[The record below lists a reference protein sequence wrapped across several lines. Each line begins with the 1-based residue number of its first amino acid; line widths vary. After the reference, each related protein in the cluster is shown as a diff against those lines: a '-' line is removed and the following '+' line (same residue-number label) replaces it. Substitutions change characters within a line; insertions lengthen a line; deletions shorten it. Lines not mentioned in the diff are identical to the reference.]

1 MEEQRENPA
10 LRIIA
15 EVKKAVI
22 GKDECIVKTMTA
34 VLAGGNILLE
44 DIPGVGKTT
53 MALAFS
59 RAMGLKENRIQFTPD
74 VLPSDITGFS
84 MYKKETGT
92 FEYQP
97 GAAMCNLLLADEINR
112 TSPKTQSAL
121 LQVMEEQKVTVD
133 GITRPLPNPFIVIA
147 TQNPVGSAG
156 TQLLPESQLDRFMIC
171 MSMGYPDMEY
181 ELEIVK
187 GKSRNDTAEK
197 VEPVIGIGELLQ
209 MQERVREI
217 FIHDALY
224 RYIGELVQ
232 ATRNHPMVELGVSP
246 RGTIAAAR
254 MVQALAYLRGR
265 SYVVPEDVTDIFAD
279 VTAHRIRLNS
289 RARVNHVMARS
300 VVEEI
305 LGRIPRPTVR
315 RKQG

>member
-1 MEEQRENPA
+1 MKGQMDNQA
-10 LRIIA
+10 LKVIG

-22 GKDECIVKTMTA
+22 GKDDCIVKVMTA
-34 VLAGGNILLE
+34 ILAGGNILLE

-59 RAMGLKENRIQFTPD
+59 RAMALKESRIQFTPD
-74 VLPSDITGFS
+74 VLPADITGFS
-84 MYKKETGT
+84 MYKKEKGV

-97 GAAMCNLLLADEINR
+97 GAVMCNILLADEINR

-121 LQVMEEQKVTVD
+121 LQVMEEKKVTVD
-133 GITRPLPNPFIVIA
+133 GVTRAVPEPFVVIA

-171 MSMGYPDMEY
+171 MTMGYPDMQY

-187 GKSRNDTAEK
+187 GKSGGTS
-197 VEPVIGIGELLQ
+197 VEAVKPVICGADLLN
-209 MQERVREI
+209 MQVRVEEVY
-217 FIHDALY
+217 IHDAIY
-224 RYIGELVQ
+224 QYMGELVQ
-232 ATRNHPMVELGVSP
+232 ATRVHPMIELGVSP
-246 RGTIAAAR
+246 RGTIAVAR
-254 MVQALAYLRGR
+254 MVKALAYLRGR
-265 SYVVPEDVTDIFAD
+265 GYAIPEDVTDIFMD

-289 RARVNHVMARS
+289 KARVNHVTARA
-300 VVEEI
+300 VLEEI
-305 LGRIPRPTVR
+305 LGRIPRPSVR